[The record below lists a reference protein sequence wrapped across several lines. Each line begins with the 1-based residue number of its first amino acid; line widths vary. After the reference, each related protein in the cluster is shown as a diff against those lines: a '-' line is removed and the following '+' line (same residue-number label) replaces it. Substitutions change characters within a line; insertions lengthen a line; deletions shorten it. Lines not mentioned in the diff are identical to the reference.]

1 VEYVEKK
8 YLVLVIVVVLA
19 SILSILSVVTL
30 AYTQK
35 SNGVETPSS
44 ASKIWVPLAWN
55 SRFRKAFGWGARGL
69 EVVISDEFK
78 QKVVSILQKDS
89 NVATLLNQGYNIT
102 NIKPIVTMIVGGD
115 GSVTFRATKAI
126 AMLCNGNGGRA
137 VVYVDVEGGK
147 VLAVYKFEA
156 IVKTTASTTSSS
168 V

>member
-1 VEYVEKK
+1 MEKK

-35 SNGVETPSS
+35 NNGVETPSS

-55 SRFRKAFGWGARGL
+55 SRFRRAFGWGARGL
-69 EVVISDEFK
+69 EAVISDEFK

-102 NIKPIVTMIVGGD
+102 NIKPIATMIVGGD
-115 GSVTFRATKAI
+115 GSVTFRATKAVVT
-126 AMLCNGNGGRA
+126 LCNGNGGRA